1 MGGAHKSME
10 HAEHIEHAG
19 HAGDFGGIVAVSMS
33 IIAALL
39 AVVTMLSHRSHNET
53 ILLHSDANRLQT
65 QGNVMHTQASD
76 TWAFYQAKRIRTA
89 EYKAFLQMLPLFAND
104 PSAPG
109 VEAAR
114 KEWQGSIDRYEG
126 DGKDELKDLQKRATG
141 LTEEAERL
149 SVASMAKLELAEVSH
164 ARSTRFD
171 LGELG
176 VELGVVLCSIAVL
189 TKSRRFWASAITVA
203 ALGVVVALSGLLNL
217 FVEPHGAP
225 HEAPGHEAAGADAH
239 GGGKSASE
247 TAPEKAGG
255 AHAPAKEPE
264 QGGHSGK

>member
-33 IIAALL
+33 IIAAML

-65 QGNVMHTQASD
+65 QANVMHTQASD
-76 TWAFYQAKRIRTA
+76 TWAFYQAKRIRVS
-89 EYKAFLQMLPLFAND
+89 EYKAFLQMLPIFAND

-114 KEWQGSIDRYEG
+114 KDWQGSIERYEG
-126 DGKDELKDLQKRATG
+126 DGKDELKDLQKRASG
-141 LTEEAERL
+141 LTSQAERL
-149 SVASMAKLELAEVSH
+149 AAESLVKLEHAEVSH
-164 ARSTRFD
+164 AKSTRFD

-203 ALGVVVALSGLLNL
+203 ALGIVVALSGLLGV
-217 FVEPHGAP
+217 FVEHRGEAHEVPAHEESGNGASNG
-225 HEAPGHEAAGADAH
+225 HKGASDSAPQ
-239 GGGKSASE
+239 
-247 TAPEKAGG
+247 KAGDG
-255 AHAPAKEPE
+255 HAPAKEPE
-264 QGGHSGK
+264 QGGHPGK